1 VEAVNLVTLDF
12 ESLFDDELTLKKLS
26 TEEYCRHE
34 RFEVHGCAFHTDA
47 ATWWADADDVGETL
61 ESIPRPVAVL
71 CHHAHFDGLIL
82 SHVYGWK
89 PDFWLDTLSMG
100 RVCFDAGLKLGLDS
114 LASRFGL
121 NPKTVPYDQ
130 FKGKHWGGMPV
141 QLQHS
146 VASGAMHD
154 CVLTRTIFDR
164 MMTGC
169 PEVPY
174 PFPPSE
180 LPVIDMTVRM
190 FTEPALIGDS
200 ELLGQ
205 AWTAEEKLRADLF
218 ARLGVT
224 AQELRKDDTFAA
236 MLEELGVEPEAK
248 TTTKGNTKYAF
259 AKSDRFMQ
267 DLLTD
272 ADEDV
277 ALLAEAR
284 LKAQSSIYQTRV
296 ERLGWAASRGP
307 LPVYLSYCAAH
318 TRRWGG
324 GDKVNWQNFPRPDPS
339 KPQKGAIRRAI
350 KAP

>member
-1 VEAVNLVTLDF
+1 MRLLCLDA
-12 ESLFDDELTLKKLS
+12 ETYFDDQFSLKRLT
-26 TEEYCRHE
+26 TEEYCRSKQ
-34 RFEVHGCAFHTDA
+34 FEVHG
-47 ATWWADADDVGETL
+47 WAVHEDGREPCWHDHESAGEFFETVNW
-61 ESIPRPVAVL
+61 PDTAVL
-71 CHHAHFDGLIL
+71 CHHSNFDCFIL
-82 SHVYGWK
+82 NHVYGVR
-89 PDFWLDTLSMG
+89 PGFILCSLSMG

-121 NPKTVPYDQ
+121 LPKTVPYEL
-130 FKGKHWGGMPV
+130 FRGKHWADMDDRLRR
-141 QLQHS
+141 Q
-146 VASGAMHD
+146 VAEGAMHD
-154 CVLTRTIFDR
+154 CALTRTIFDA
-164 MMTGC
+164 MMAGGTDI
-169 PEVPY
+169 VPY

-190 FTEPALIGDS
+190 FTEPTLIGDS

-205 AWTAEEKLRADLF
+205 AWTAEENLRADLF

-224 AQELRKDDTFAA
+224 AGDLRKDDVFAS

-248 TTTKGNTKYAF
+248 ITVKGNQKFAF

-272 ADEDV
+272 ADEAV

-350 KAP
+350 KSP

>member
-1 VEAVNLVTLDF
+1 MNLVTLDF
-12 ESLFDDELTLKKLS
+12 ETYFDDDFTLKKLT
-26 TEEYCRHE
+26 TEEYIRDP
-34 RFEVHGCAFHTDA
+34 RFEVQMCGFH
-47 ATWWADADDVGETL
+47 DVSGSYWRPEDEIGETL

-82 SHVYGWK
+82 NHVYGWK

-100 RVCFDAGLKLGLDS
+100 RVCFDAGLKLGLDN
-114 LASRFGL
+114 LASRFNL
-121 NPKTVPYDQ
+121 PAKTVPYDRM
-130 FKGKHWGGMPV
+130 KGKHWHEMPPD
-141 QLQHS
+141 LQQE

-154 CVLTRTIFDR
+154 CALTRTIFDA
-164 MMTGC
+164 MMAGGTDI
-169 PEVPY
+169 VPY

-190 FTEPALIGDS
+190 FTEPTLIGDS

-218 ARLGVT
+218 ARFGVT
-224 AQELRKDDTFAA
+224 AQDLRKDATFAQ
-236 MLEELGVEPEAK
+236 MLEELGIELEAK
-248 TTTKGNTKYAF
+248 MTAKGNTKFAF

-339 KPQKGAIRRAI
+339 KPQKGALRRAI